1 MGLKICPASKKGWLR
16 LGLVWGFVA
25 VLVAIYGCH
34 ITSMPGASWS
44 GPLSDLTETQAQ
56 VQGNLRRHVRKLAGQ
71 IGVRHAHMRDSLERA
86 AAYVDTQLQSY
97 GYETTCQVYEA
108 DGTTVRNIIAE
119 VPGETRPGEIVV
131 VGAHYDTD
139 INSPG
144 ADDNASG
151 VAGLLE
157 MARMYRGLRTE
168 RTVRFVA
175 FANEELPFFRTDD
188 MGSLVYARTCRRRG
202 DDIVA
207 AIVLESIG
215 YYSTEEGSQ
224 KYPALLGL
232 IYPDTGDFIGFVG
245 CSKYRDLVR
254 RCVGTFRGLEDVKMP
269 CEGGAPPAFI
279 DGVSLSDHW
288 SFWQVNYPALMVTDT
303 APLRNPHYH
312 KSTDLPHTLD
322 YGRAARVT
330 VGVARVVEDLAGLVT
345 AD

>member
-1 MGLKICPASKKGWLR
+1 MRVLPNTKKDWIR
-16 LGLVWGFVA
+16 LVLVCGFVGT
-25 VLVAIYGCH
+25 VVGVYGCH
-34 ITSMPGASWS
+34 ITSMPGRSHE
-44 GPLSDLTETQAQ
+44 GPLPPLTPMQTQ
-56 VQGNLRRHVRKLAGQ
+56 VQENLREHVRQLAGE
-71 IGVRHAHMRDSLERA
+71 IGVRHLYSRDSLRQA
-86 AAYVDTQLQSY
+86 AAYVDTELQSY
-97 GYETTCQVYEA
+97 GYEPTYQAYEV
-108 DGTTVRNIIAE
+108 DGETVLNIIAE
-119 VPGETRPGEIVV
+119 APGKSRPEEIVV

-139 INSPG
+139 PASPG

-151 VAGLLE
+151 TAALLE
-157 MARMYRGLRTE
+157 MARIYRSLRTE

-175 FANEELPFFRTDD
+175 FANEERPFFQTEK
-188 MGSLVYARTCRRRG
+188 MGSLVYARSCRERG